1 MRRKSHQFSFESS
14 FCYYYYS
21 DIYQHCLKGF
31 TFNLFF
37 LFFLWIKAIAGFFP
51 QTKLLFPFYPI
62 RIIGFIFI
70 FMTVFS
76 TAILNQYWIWTLWPT
91 ICLTDQLNENIY
103 LIGCTEQLFYII
115 STGNYFQGVHVFGTM
130 SISALIFS
138 ANTSDSSLISISEEI
153 HPCPHQKKEN
163 Q

>member
-1 MRRKSHQFSFESS
+1 MKWRYIVPGKWDEIPTSFLLKVL
-14 FCYYYYS
+14 FFYYYIVI

-31 TFNLFF
+31 TFNFFF

-115 STGNYFQGVHVFGTM
+115 STGNYFQGV
-130 SISALIFS
+130 
-138 ANTSDSSLISISEEI
+138 SLELCLCSNI
-153 HPCPHQKKEN
+153 HH
-163 Q
+163 